1 MVVAMVP
8 PAGDEAPLLFELKVV
23 GGALGFVGIG
33 GIVYW
38 RAHRR
43 YAVGR

>member
-1 MVVAMVP
+1 MGVAMVP
-8 PAGDEAPLLFELKVV
+8 PADESSPLLFEIKVV
-23 GGALGFVGIG
+23 GGALAFILLG

-43 YAVGR
+43 SP